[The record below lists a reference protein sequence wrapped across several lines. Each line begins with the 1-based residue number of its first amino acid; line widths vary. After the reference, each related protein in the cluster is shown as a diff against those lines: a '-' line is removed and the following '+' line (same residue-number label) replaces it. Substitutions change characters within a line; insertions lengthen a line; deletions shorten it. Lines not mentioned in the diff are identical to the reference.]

1 MNMEPWAKRIF
12 SLLTDRG
19 ESQVALANAC
29 GIREPSV
36 SGWFGKG
43 SRPTRMIS
51 GDNLVAAAKFLE
63 TTPEWIMTGREG
75 VTNQS
80 PKASQ
85 SQPAR
90 LDPAMIAETAKA
102 LRIYEHRQ
110 GRRFNIETD
119 EGAALFMHW
128 LAVREQLPDVETLS
142 NLIRMGADFTPQGA
156 TADGRDKGVPT
167 AGTNEQ
173 KPAKRGA
180 RKEA

>member
-1 MNMEPWAKRIF
+1 MNMEPWAQRIF
-12 SLLTDRG
+12 SLLTSRG

-29 GIREPSV
+29 GIKEPSI

-63 TTPEWIMTGREG
+63 TTPEWIMTGRD
-75 VTNQS
+75 VAADKS
-80 PKASQ
+80 SKLSQ
-85 SQPAR
+85 SQTAR

-102 LRIYEHRQ
+102 IRIYEHRQ

-128 LAVREQLPDVETLS
+128 LAVREQLPDVGTLD
-142 NLIRMGADFTPQGA
+142 NLLRMGHKFMPQGA
-156 TADGRDKGVPT
+156 SEDGRIKGVPA
-167 AGTNEQ
+167 AGTDEQ
-173 KPAKRGA
+173 KSAKR
-180 RKEA
+180 